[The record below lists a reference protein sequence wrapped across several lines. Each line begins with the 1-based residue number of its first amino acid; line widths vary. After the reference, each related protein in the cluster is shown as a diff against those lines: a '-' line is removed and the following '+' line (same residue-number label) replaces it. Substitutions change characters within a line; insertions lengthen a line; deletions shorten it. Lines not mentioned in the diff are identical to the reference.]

1 MIRGTL
7 PTCRYVAPHPTP
19 TVLLRLG
26 CRFPCQRYRYMRPCA
41 PPQALDL
48 IDRML
53 VFDPTKRITVEEAL
67 EHPYL
72 ASLHDVS
79 DEPVCPTPFTFDFDA
94 DHLTPDVV
102 RDVILQVGG
111 CGRAGWELI
120 STCGGGTHWWLRVCL
135 YRMQEPLQ
143 STASASP
150 ASCDLCIAV
159 GDRNFSL
166 RVPCRHTLQDMT
178 DFHT

>member
-1 MIRGTL
+1 MCWTL
-7 PTCRYVAPHPTP
+7 LTHTAPHPVP
-19 TVLLRLG
+19 MVLLRLG
-26 CRFPCQRYRYMRPCA
+26 WRASLPMVYALLPSA
-41 PPQALDL
+41 QALDL

-53 VFDPTKRITVEEAL
+53 VFNPTKRITVEEAL

-111 CGRAGWELI
+111 Y
-120 STCGGGTHWWLRVCL
+120 GG
-135 YRMQEPLQ
+135 
-143 STASASP
+143 SAW
-150 ASCDLCIAV
+150 
-159 GDRNFSL
+159 N
-166 RVPCRHTLQDMT
+166 
-178 DFHT
+178 